1 ISVPRCKLCL
11 SSLHWFEPLRYIPAP
26 TVPSKREPS
35 EYTTALE
42 SSREAISLLC
52 SSAAFPLSD
61 LDRWN
66 VMPAGSTS
74 HLPFTVSTV
83 EAGLIQ
89 SFSVLSSLTGE
100 FRY

>member
-1 ISVPRCKLCL
+1 
-11 SSLHWFEPLRYIPAP
+11 
-26 TVPSKREPS
+26 VPSKREPS

-74 HLPFTVSTV
+74 HLPFTVSTI

-89 SFSVLSSLTGE
+89 SFNVLSSLTRE
-100 FRY
+100 FGYLLWLLSCSSQHAPPNSSSDIPSAI